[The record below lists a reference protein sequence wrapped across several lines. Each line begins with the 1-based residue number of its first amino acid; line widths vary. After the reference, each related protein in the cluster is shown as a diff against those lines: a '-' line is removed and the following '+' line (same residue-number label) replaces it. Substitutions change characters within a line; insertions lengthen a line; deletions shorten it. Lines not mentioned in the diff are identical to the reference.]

1 MSLFFL
7 GLFGQNFQMST
18 KRWYSGYQTLVLTLP
33 AIGINTTK
41 RWYCALETQFEVK
54 RMNYL
59 LRTAMVG
66 VK

>member
-1 MSLFFL
+1 V
-7 GLFGQNFQMST
+7 ST

-33 AIGINTTK
+33 GIGINTTK
-41 RWYCALETQFEVK
+41 RWYCTLETQFEVQ

-59 LRTAMVG
+59 LRTAMIG

>member
-1 MSLFFL
+1 
-7 GLFGQNFQMST
+7 MST

-41 RWYCALETQFEVK
+41 GWYCTLETQFEVQ

-59 LRTAMVG
+59 LRTAMIG